1 MQQQPN
7 QFRVMP
13 TRTRVAERARPAQ
26 RYIDFP
32 KWLHDNYP
40 PPTFLISD
48 IKPRSASMSM
58 VRGDNSCPPG
68 SIAGNRRMSL
78 PPKSPVDKT
87 LPSPRLFLKFKS
99 AGSSSGEEV
108 GPNQGLR

>member
-1 MQQQPN
+1 MLGTCKMGVRIGIV
-7 QFRVMP
+7 F
-13 TRTRVAERARPAQ
+13 
-26 RYIDFP
+26 FS
-32 KWLHDNYP
+32 L
-40 PPTFLISD
+40 LD
-48 IKPRSASMSM
+48 IKPRSASLSM
-58 VRGDNSCPPG
+58 VRGDNSCPPR

-99 AGSSSGEEV
+99 AGSSSGEEA